1 MMNVAAEGGM
11 TSSVDNI
18 SGYHAHVYFD
28 AATLEQARGLCEQAA
43 TKFDIQMGRMH
54 QRPVGPHPC
63 WSCQLAFTPQQFADV
78 VPWLAL
84 HRDGLTVFIHP
95 QSGDD
100 LVDHRD
106 YAIWMGKVEPLN
118 LSLFTQ

>member
-1 MMNVAAEGGM
+1 MNVATENSM
-11 TSSVDNI
+11 VSSVENI
-18 SGYHAHVYFD
+18 SGYHAHVYFNEK
-28 AATLEQARGLCEQAA
+28 TLEQARDLCEQAA
-43 TKFDIQMGRMH
+43 TEFDIQMGRMH

-84 HRDGLTVFIHP
+84 HRGGLTVFIHP

-100 LVDHRD
+100 LIDHRD
-106 YAIWMGKVEPLN
+106 YAIWMGTVESLN
-118 LSLFTQ
+118 LSLFTK